1 MERFH
6 PTKLKFSGDPGGAS
20 LLQLATIPAESIPL
34 ILSLLPPWTVT
45 LETPT
50 LTLNLER
57 QGVWKSCRT
66 QGGKM
71 QEIAWPLFFSG
82 TAAESPWR
90 PWNSESL
97 WWRAQRIPWS
107 EGVWFRQVGLLPT
120 WGWGHPRCSQRLQL
134 CLFHSGSYQRFI
146 FMNSEHFL

>member
-66 QGGKM
+66 QGGKNAGNSM
-71 QEIAWPLFFSG
+71 AFVFQWHGCRVTLEAMELGVPVM
-82 TAAESPWR
+82 ESSANP
-90 PWNSESL
+90 
-97 WWRAQRIPWS
+97 
-107 EGVWFRQVGLLPT
+107 VK
-120 WGWGHPRCSQRLQL
+120 
-134 CLFHSGSYQRFI
+134 
-146 FMNSEHFL
+146 